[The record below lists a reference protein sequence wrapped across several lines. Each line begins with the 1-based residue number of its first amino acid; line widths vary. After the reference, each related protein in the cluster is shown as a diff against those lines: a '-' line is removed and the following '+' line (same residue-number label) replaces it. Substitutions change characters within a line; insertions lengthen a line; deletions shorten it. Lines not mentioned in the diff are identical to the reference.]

1 MRIRGFKVAGW
12 VDVGSEGE
20 RSGSAALLEDE
31 TVERLRDCLLM

>member
-12 VDVGSEGE
+12 VDVGSEGG

-31 TVERLRDCLLM
+31 IVERVRDCLLM